1 MPINYGSQIAEHEE
15 VRKSCGIFDV
25 SHMAIIDFKGTDA
38 RNFIRKLIA
47 NDVDSLI
54 EDYDGM
60 YSSMLN
66 EKAGIIDDLIAYKME
81 FGYRLVVNCARQE
94 EDLKWIFSCSS
105 GFEVEVV
112 EREDLAMISIQGP
125 KSSEIL
131 DDLGLDILDSRKRQ
145 QGTYIDDVL
154 AVKTGYTGEKGFE
167 VILPNNK
174 SEMFWEKALKAGVER
189 DVGHEYLTEL
199 EDRFVML
206 DNFHSEISYGEQLK
220 DAFDWMYKDAS
231 EDDGRI
237 FSLSLHPWVI
247 GQPHRIG
254 ILEDFF
260 D

>member
-1 MPINYGSQIAEHEE
+1 
-15 VRKSCGIFDV
+15 
-25 SHMAIIDFKGTDA
+25 
-38 RNFIRKLIA
+38 
-47 NDVDSLI
+47 
-54 EDYDGM
+54 
-60 YSSMLN
+60 
-66 EKAGIIDDLIAYKME
+66 ME

-174 SEMFWEKALKAGVER
+174 SEMFWEKALKAGVKPIGLAAR
-189 DVGHEYLTEL
+189 DTLRL
-199 EDRFVML
+199 EAGMNL
-206 DNFHSEISYGEQLK
+206 YGFCLLYTSPSPRDQRGSRMPSS
-220 DAFDWMYKDAS
+220 A
-231 EDDGRI
+231 
-237 FSLSLHPWVI
+237 
-247 GQPHRIG
+247 
-254 ILEDFF
+254 
-260 D
+260 